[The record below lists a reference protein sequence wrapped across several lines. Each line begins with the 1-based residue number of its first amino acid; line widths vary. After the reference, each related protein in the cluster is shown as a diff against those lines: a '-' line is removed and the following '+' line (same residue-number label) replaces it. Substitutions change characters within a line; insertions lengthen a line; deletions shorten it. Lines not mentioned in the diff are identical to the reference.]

1 MLGAENQLMQ
11 VYELGAENQLMQ
23 VYELGAENNTEAAV
37 DLRVRCRK
45 QSWIRS
51 LISELGA
58 ENNSLGAENNS
69 GQTVHIVHF
78 SRGCL
83 PLELFVNCPGLCR

>member
-11 VYELGAENQLMQ
+11 VYELGAEN
-23 VYELGAENNTEAAV
+23 
-37 DLRVRCRK
+37 
-45 QSWIRS
+45 
-51 LISELGA
+51 
-58 ENNSLGAENNS
+58 NSLGAENNP

-83 PLELFVNCPGLCR
+83 PLELAVDCPGLRRCPCTGLSSS